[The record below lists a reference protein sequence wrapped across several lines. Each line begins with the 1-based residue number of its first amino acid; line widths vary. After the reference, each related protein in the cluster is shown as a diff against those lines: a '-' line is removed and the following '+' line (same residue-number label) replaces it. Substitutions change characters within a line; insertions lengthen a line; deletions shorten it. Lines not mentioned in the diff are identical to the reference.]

1 MDLNEALA
9 FATNA
14 VPAPVQP
21 TPQGVQQQVVN
32 NANVQAAAQVIQP
45 TASVVPPTQTI
56 TTTPAPVQPVV
67 ATPNTA
73 PVYTAGLAQTMDLN
87 AAQEEA
93 EVNYAVGAIDFG
105 KRISTRSIEPLG
117 RLDQGE
123 KARITIVGQPFSVTI
138 HNFQDSVG
146 KVICWKGQCCK
157 QDPNPAKARYCIPVM
172 VYATMPGDP
181 RTPLPQGK
189 SELRLMIL
197 WNGDTWM
204 SLADTLIDKGAL
216 VEGKVND
223 GVLANID
230 FIITGEG
237 TYGDLD
243 IRATNDSFRPQYQD
257 AVNKAIEQWNN
268 IGMEKAMTTVGRKLN
283 DEKLLKLTQVAVP
296 PTMQEYN
303 MQDVINM

>member
-21 TPQGVQQQVVN
+21 APQPVQQPVAN
-32 NANVQAAAQVIQP
+32 NANVQAAAQVVQ
-45 TASVVPPTQTI
+45 PTQTVM
-56 TTTPAPVQPVV
+56 PQAPVQQAVNVPI
-67 ATPNTA
+67 
-73 PVYTAGLAQTMDLN
+73 QTMDLN

-93 EVNYAVGAIDFG
+93 EVNYAVAAIDFG

-123 KARITIVGQPFSVTI
+123 KARITIVGQPFSVKL

-146 KVICWKGQCCK
+146 KVLCWGGQCCK
-157 QDPNPAKARYCIPVM
+157 QDPNPAKVRYCLPVL

-216 VEGKVND
+216 VDGKVNE

-257 AVNKAIEQWNN
+257 AVNNAIAQWNN
-268 IGMEKAMTTVGRKLN
+268 IGIEKAMTTVGRKLN
-283 DEKLLKLTQVAVP
+283 DEKLLKLTQTAVP

-303 MQDVINM
+303 MNDVVNM